1 MKGKTSM
8 KAASVYVWHDKN
20 GQILAIGKP
29 IEDGCERVTPIAF
42 SRDNGI
48 LEIDAAGLHV
58 DALRDTHHVDVK
70 MRRLI
75 ANA

>member
-1 MKGKTSM
+1 M
-8 KAASVYVWHDKN
+8 KAAANVYVWHDQT
-20 GQILAIGKP
+20 GRILAIGKP
-29 IEDGCERVTPIAF
+29 IEDGCERVTPITF
-42 SRDNGI
+42 RRDYGI
-48 LEIDAAGLHV
+48 LEVEATGLHV

>member
-1 MKGKTSM
+1 M
-8 KAASVYVWHDKN
+8 KAAPSVYVWHDQSGK
-20 GQILAIGKP
+20 ILAIGKP
-29 IEDGCERVTPIAF
+29 IEDGCERVTPIAL
-42 SRDNGI
+42 SRAHGI
-48 LEIDAAGLHV
+48 LEVEATGLHV